1 MLLVAWF
8 LTVPLLSRHSVILR
22 VRPLSHLR
30 HHARDLT
37 AFLYQR
43 MRDYC
48 IGMISSRWRAKD
60 ANVCGAAGLQHRP
73 EIGAYCSRRYRKKR
87 QALVPRALRTAQFNY
102 GTFRKRPRNHIG
114 ALAGGITAYSL
125 LYYRGPSNR
134 NPKGR
139 NKKAGPGHRLGL
151 VQKPSICGS
160 AFFDFKKTFA
170 IFAREH
176 GAEAVIC
183 FNRWAP
189 SERFELGRIDDQIT
203 GHSLP

>member
-1 MLLVAWF
+1 MARQGRECLRRRRPATQARNRRVLQPP
-8 LTVPLLSRHSVILR
+8 VPQKAASARSACVTDRSIQLR
-22 VRPLSHLR
+22 NFSQTSSKPYRR
-30 HHARDLT
+30 
-37 AFLYQR
+37 
-43 MRDYC
+43 
-48 IGMISSRWRAKD
+48 IG
-60 ANVCGAAGLQHRP
+60 
-73 EIGAYCSRRYRKKR
+73 RRY
-87 QALVPRALRTAQFNY
+87 Y
-102 GTFRKRPRNHIG
+102 GIFTTF
-114 ALAGGITAYSL
+114 
-125 LYYRGPSNR
+125 YRGPSNR